1 MSGIAGWVG
10 RVDDAQAVAAGLQ
23 RALQHRGPDAQGTQH
38 FDHAA
43 LVHTYLNLR
52 GNEAAPQIYATEN
65 KSIWA
70 ICDGAIYNHHELRR
84 ELRSHGHTL
93 KTENDAE
100 IIPHLYEEDGFG
112 FVERLDGIY
121 SLALYDTRTQTLILA
136 RDPRGVRHL
145 FYAHIDGCMLFAS
158 EVQALVRVPGVDTSP
173 DPQALHDLSAL
184 FYTPNPLTFYKGIR
198 GLHAGEIMT
207 ARFENDRVWLNTRQV
222 YQEVLVRDEH
232 IQLDDAAV
240 RAESLL
246 LDALRKRIEPGVP
259 VGAFLSG
266 GIDSSLVSVA
276 AQRITD
282 GKLLTYNMKFAE
294 AEYDETWAAEAV
306 ADHIQSDH
314 ITMALHSYPGSW
326 DYITGLMQHVAQ
338 PFSDITYFA
347 NNLLARKI
355 RERVKMAFS
364 GTGADCVFGYGTVF
378 DRLAPIEWM
387 HWLPNSLQR
396 GLWQGGALA
405 LEPLAQ
411 LGLIGKK
418 YPKRFRE
425 MIEANDMVSTVE
437 VLLRKM
443 NHQEIDDFLQPYDY
457 LPVRRL
463 FEPKWEHA
471 LPESASWVE
480 QISALATECKV
491 RVDLASSTLYME
503 DTVCLREGLDVR
515 MPMLDNDLYQFGI
528 TLPSHL
534 QTTAE
539 GNKIVLRA
547 LSERHLPPE
556 VVNKPKQGFAF
567 KMEHWVSDDF
577 RDNLRDCL
585 LVGHSPAAE
594 FFRPETYQPMVEAFC
609 TARPY
614 PGVKGNGLARRV
626 MIVLSTHL
634 ALTQQNQSRLEN
646 TV

>member
-10 RVDDAQAVAAGLQ
+10 RIDDGQAVAAGLQ
-23 RALQHRGPDAQGTQH
+23 RALHHRGPDAQGTQR

-52 GNEAAPQIYATEN
+52 GNETAPQIYATEN

-232 IQLDDAAV
+232 IQLDDAAA

-259 VGAFLSG
+259 VGTFLSG

-282 GKLLTYNMKFAE
+282 SKLLTYNMEFAE
-294 AEYDETWAAEAV
+294 TEYDETWAARVV
-306 ADHIQSDH
+306 ADHIHSEH
-314 ITMALHSYPGSW
+314 TTMALHSYPGSW

-387 HWLPNSLQR
+387 QWLPNSLQR

-437 VLLRKM
+437 VLLRKL
-443 NHQEIDDFLQPYDY
+443 NHQEIDAFLQPYDY

-567 KMEHWVSDDF
+567 KMEHWVANDF

-609 TARPY
+609 NARPY

-634 ALTQQNQSRLEN
+634 ALTQQDHSL
-646 TV
+646 